1 MRDLGIALRA
11 LGKRPGF
18 TLIALVTLAMG
29 IGSNVAIFSVVD
41 AALVRPL
48 PFPQADR
55 LAVVWGY
62 SAEVQQRTG
71 LDRLPWSPGDVDDFI
86 QRSRTFEHLTWVRAD
101 RVNLTGVD
109 EPERLAA
116 VRVGRRFFDAL
127 RVQAQHGRTFVDD
140 DVARARV
147 VVIAES
153 LWRRRF
159 SADPGILTRTIPL
172 NGTPHA
178 VVGVMPDWFQF
189 PAAGDLPQGLG
200 FTGTPEVW
208 TLDVLTPE
216 MQRTRAGKSF
226 VLLGRLRDGVT
237 PQAAA
242 VDSGGIV
249 DEIARDFPGYSAG
262 WTVRLL
268 TLREQLVG
276 AMRPA
281 LLVLLTAVGFLLLIA
296 CANVA
301 NLLLVRAS
309 ARQREV
315 CVRHALGAE
324 RHQLIRQLLTE
335 SILLGLLAGL
345 AGLGAAWY
353 LLRGVQLLLPAGVP
367 VLSSASIDPRVMLFA
382 LLLSIATGLLFGLAP
397 AVQTTRLDVC
407 EGLREG
413 ARGTVGGRRARRTR
427 NVLVAG
433 EVASAL
439 VLVLAAMLLLQTF
452 VRLTNV
458 DPGFRSDSV
467 LTAEIALP
475 RGQYAGPRAS
485 LFFDDLLQRM
495 AVIPGVDAAAA
506 SSSIPLAGQENL
518 RQITI
523 DGYAKPAPGQEIIAD
538 YRVVSVDYF
547 RAMGIPLIDGEPLR
561 PAVENAEPSVV
572 INRTMADTWFR
583 GQNPIGR
590 RIKLT
595 RIDQEAPWFTIT
607 AVVGDT
613 RHTALT
619 AAPRPQVYVH
629 HRSDPSTQMIV
640 VLKTTSDPVSYGPLV
655 RTAVRAIDGDQPVG
669 RIRTMNAILA
679 DSVARQRF
687 TMFLVAT
694 FAGLALVLALV
705 GLYAVVSHSVA
716 ERIPEM
722 GLRMALGAS
731 PGNLVRMVLSE
742 SLRIVLAGI
751 ALGLL
756 VAFLVMR
763 SLETLLYGV
772 RAYDPFTFIVVPL
785 LLLAAAIAG
794 SLLPA
799 RRATR
804 VDPMV
809 VLRTE

>member
-1 MRDLGIALRA
+1 MRDLGTALRA

-18 TLIALVTLAMG
+18 TLVAIVTLAMG
-29 IGSNVAIFSVVD
+29 IGSNIAIFSVVD

-62 SAEVQQRTG
+62 SAEVQQRTA

-86 QRSRTFEHLTWVRAD
+86 NRSSAFQNLTWVRAD

-116 VRVGRRFFDAL
+116 VRVGRHFFDAF
-127 RVQAQHGRTFVDD
+127 RVQAHHGRTFVDD
-140 DVARARV
+140 DIATARV

-159 SADPGILTRTIPL
+159 AADPGILTRTIPL

-178 VVGVMPDWFQF
+178 VVGVMPDWFRF
-189 PAAGDLPQGLG
+189 PAIGDLPQGLG
-200 FTGTPEVW
+200 FAGTPEVW

-216 MQRTRAGKSF
+216 MQRTRQGKSF

-237 PQAAA
+237 IQAAA
-242 VDSGGIV
+242 TEAGGIA
-249 DEIARDFPGYSAG
+249 DTIARDFPGFSAG

-315 CVRHALGAE
+315 CVRQALGAE

-335 SILLGLLAGL
+335 SIVLGLLAGI

-353 LLRGVQLLLPAGVP
+353 LLRGVQLLLPSGFP
-367 VLSSASIDPRVMLFA
+367 VLASASIDPRVVLFA
-382 LLLSIATGLLFGLAP
+382 LLLSISTGLLFGLAP
-397 AVQTTRLDVC
+397 AMQTTRLDVC

-439 VLVLAAMLLLQTF
+439 VLVLAAVLLLQTF
-452 VRLTNV
+452 VRLINV
-458 DPGFRSDSV
+458 DPGFSSTGV

-475 RGQYAGPRAS
+475 RGQYSGSRAPQ
-485 LFFDDLLQRM
+485 FFDELLQRM
-495 AVIPGVDAAAA
+495 AAVPGIEAAAA
-506 SSSIPLAGQENL
+506 SSSIPLAGSENL

-523 DGYAKPAPGQEIIAD
+523 EGYAKPAPGQEIIAD
-538 YRVVSVDYF
+538 YRVVTSDYF
-547 RAMGIPLIDGEPLR
+547 RAMGIPFINGEQLQVPG
-561 PAVENAEPSVV
+561 ENAEPSVV
-572 INRTMADTWFR
+572 ISRTMADTWFR

-590 RIKLT
+590 RMKLT
-595 RIDQEAPWFTIT
+595 RFDQNGPWFTIG

-613 RHTALT
+613 RHTGLDAT
-619 AAPRPQVYVH
+619 PRPQVYVN
-629 HRSDPSTQMIV
+629 HRSDPFTQMVV
-640 VLKTTSDPVSYGPLV
+640 VLKTTSDPATYAPLV
-655 RTAVRAIDGDQPVG
+655 RTAVHVSDGNQPVG
-669 RIRTMNAILA
+669 RIRTMSAILD
-679 DSVARQRF
+679 DSIARQRF

-716 ERIPEM
+716 ERLPEM

-731 PGNLVRMVLSE
+731 PGNLVRMVLTE
-742 SLRIVLAGI
+742 SMRIVLAGI
-751 ALGLL
+751 AFGLV
-756 VAFLVMR
+756 VAFVVMR
-763 SLETLLYGV
+763 ALETLLYGV
-772 RAYDPFTFIVVPL
+772 RAYDPLTFILVPL
-785 LLLAAAIAG
+785 LLLAAALAG